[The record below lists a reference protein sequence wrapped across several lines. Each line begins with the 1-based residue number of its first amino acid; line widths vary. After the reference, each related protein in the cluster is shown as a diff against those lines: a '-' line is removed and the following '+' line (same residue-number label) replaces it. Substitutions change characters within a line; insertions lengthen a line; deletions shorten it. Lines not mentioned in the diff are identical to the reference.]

1 MTTPAPRAAALLM
14 AAALTGCASTAGTPS
29 APSSGGIVYQE
40 HKHLQ
45 KVWVAPGFDFKGYDV
60 LYVADIATEVPKV
73 NPDGVESLE
82 WSRGVVQ
89 TQLVRAIQA
98 KGFFRTVATRAT
110 DVPAGAKVLKLD
122 NTIVEYERGGGA
134 ARYFAGLYG
143 AGQPVIRVR
152 GRMADGDR
160 ALFAYEAR
168 RSGDSGSARW
178 LGGFRSN
185 RDIQEEDIK
194 DLADD
199 LADFIVGTAQ
209 GGPTK

>member
-1 MTTPAPRAAALLM
+1 MTPTLARAALLVI
-14 AAALTGCASTAGTPS
+14 LTVSAGCAATPG
-29 APSSGGIVYQE
+29 APSGAAPTGIVYQD

-60 LYVADIATEVPKV
+60 LYVADTAADVPKV

-89 TQLVRAIQA
+89 AQLVRAIQA
-98 KGFFRTVATRAT
+98 KGHFRAVATRAA
-110 DVPAGAKVLKLD
+110 DVPAGSKVLRLD
-122 NTIVEYERGGGA
+122 NTIIEYERGGGA

-199 LADFIVGTAQ
+199 LAEFIVGTAQ
-209 GGPTK
+209 GPAK

>member
-1 MTTPAPRAAALLM
+1 MTTRATRAVSLVIL
-14 AAALTGCASTAGTPS
+14 AALTGCASTPDTPS
-29 APSSGGIVYQE
+29 GGPSTGMVYQE
-40 HKHLQ
+40 HEHLQ

-60 LYVADIATEVPKV
+60 LYIADTATDVPKV

-89 TQLVRAIQA
+89 AQLVRAIQA
-98 KGFFRTVATRAT
+98 KGFFRAVATRAA
-110 DVPAGAKVLKLD
+110 DVPAGSKALKLE

-160 ALFAYEAR
+160 PLFAYEAR
-168 RSGDSGSARW
+168 RSGETGSARW

-194 DLADD
+194 DLAED

-209 GGPTK
+209 GPGK